1 MTTTTA
7 MGHAVVLGAS
17 MGGLLAARVL
27 ADAYQRVTI
36 VERDL
41 LPDAAQHRRGV
52 PQGRHAH
59 ALLPR
64 GAQIID
70 ELFPGVL
77 DDLEAGGVPVISGTI
92 PNEIHFVVG
101 GHLMRADEPM
111 TRPEPAYEP
120 SRPYLESHVRE
131 QLRKLPHVDVLER
144 CDVLDLTTTDARDR
158 VTGVRVVH
166 ADGAVEEELDADLVV
181 DAMGRGARTPAWL
194 ERLGFG
200 RPAEDRIPVEASYA
214 SQLVRLK
221 PGALHEKLVIIGPV
235 PGRPTNSVL
244 FAQEDDS
251 WIFTVAGL
259 AGSRV
264 PTNRD
269 QMIAFAEEFTPARI
283 IAALRDA
290 EPLSEVRTH
299 RFPASQWRRYDKMRR
314 LPDALIAFGDAMC
327 SFNPIYGQGMTVA
340 ALEAVALRECLRR
353 GSCNLPRRFFRAA
366 AKPVRVA
373 WQLAAGSDLALPEI
387 AAPCPPP
394 IRIVN
399 AYIDRYLAAA
409 ERDIRLTEQ
418 FLRVSGLVDPPAK
431 LFRPS
436 IMMRVAVGNRRRR
449 LADSRATP
457 RDLAEPARG

>member
-1 MTTTTA
+1 MRW
-7 MGHAVVLGAS
+7 
-17 MGGLLAARVL
+17 AAAPAR
-27 ADAYQRVTI
+27 
-36 VERDL
+36 
-41 LPDAAQHRRGV
+41 
-52 PQGRHAH
+52 
-59 ALLPR
+59 PR
-64 GAQIID
+64 G
-70 ELFPGVL
+70 
-77 DDLEAGGVPVISGTI
+77 
-92 PNEIHFVVG
+92 
-101 GHLMRADEPM
+101 
-111 TRPEPAYEP
+111 
-120 SRPYLESHVRE
+120 
-131 QLRKLPHVDVLER
+131 
-144 CDVLDLTTTDARDR
+144 
-158 VTGVRVVH
+158 
-166 ADGAVEEELDADLVV
+166 
-181 DAMGRGARTPAWL
+181 L

-251 WIFTVAGL
+251 WIFTVAAL
-259 AGSRV
+259 AGSSV
-264 PTNRD
+264 PTNREE
-269 QMIAFAEEFTPARI
+269 MIAFAEEFTPARI
-283 IAALRDA
+283 ISALRDA

-314 LPDALIAFGDAMC
+314 LPDGLIVLGDALC

-353 GSCNLPRRFFRAA
+353 GSRNLPRRFFRAS

-387 AAPCPPP
+387 EAPCPPP

-409 ERDIRLTEQ
+409 ERDIGLTEQ

-449 LADSRATP
+449 RADSLATP
-457 RDLAEPARG
+457 RDVVEAARG